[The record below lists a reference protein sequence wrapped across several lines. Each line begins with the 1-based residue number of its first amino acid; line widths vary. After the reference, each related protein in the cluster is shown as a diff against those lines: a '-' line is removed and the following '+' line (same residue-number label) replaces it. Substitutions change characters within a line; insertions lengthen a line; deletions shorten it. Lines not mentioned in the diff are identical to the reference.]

1 MNSPEWCQ
9 RYWNRISHRVCNKNR
24 INKGRNLLVRSLC
37 EQCCQ
42 LCNTVEVFKVTQQ
55 ENGQDR
61 RTRSTSSPLPW
72 PSAQIPSST
81 YSLITPV
88 DQWLASNGLLLIT
101 GSKCRICP
109 FYTTFLRK
117 SSALIWHF
125 LWMTSDYHKQQVLLS
140 GQHIL
145 LLDQPGKMYRG
156 FCRVLCWFSPWLSLL
171 VGAEWSSCPPHTL
184 KRFVPAHGW
193 GNSLSFSLSSAFEK
207 GERNQLSFPVYG
219 WDQVLSCMVI
229 PWSFPLG
236 MER

>member
-9 RYWNRISHRVCNKNR
+9 WYWNRISHRVFNKNQ

-37 EQCCQ
+37 EQCSQ

-156 FCRVLCWFSPWLSLL
+156 HVFAGCFVGFLLDCPCWLELS
-171 VGAEWSSCPPHTL
+171 G
-184 KRFVPAHGW
+184 VPAHPTLS
-193 GNSLSFSLSSAFEK
+193 NASCQPMAEEIRFHSLFLQPLKKERETSSASLSTVETRCFPAWSSLDPF
-207 GERNQLSFPVYG
+207 L
-219 WDQVLSCMVI
+219 
-229 PWSFPLG
+229 
-236 MER
+236 